1 MHWSLLVVASSMG
14 NEQNLR
20 LLPSARTQITQLP
33 DCDVFLAPSTIPGSA
48 SMRTQTNKTMNFRV
62 PCVLELFEFCNLIY
76 LTVPV
81 TLACSCARIHAFERC
96 AYCMQLLHLFL
107 INFTGTRLDYKQ
119 LVSEFL
125 QDALSKRM
133 S

>member
-1 MHWSLLVVASSMG
+1 MHWSLLVVVSSMG
-14 NEQNLR
+14 NEENLR
-20 LLPSARTQITQLP
+20 VLPGAQTQINQLP

-48 SMRTQTNKTMNFRV
+48 FMRTKTNKTTKFRV